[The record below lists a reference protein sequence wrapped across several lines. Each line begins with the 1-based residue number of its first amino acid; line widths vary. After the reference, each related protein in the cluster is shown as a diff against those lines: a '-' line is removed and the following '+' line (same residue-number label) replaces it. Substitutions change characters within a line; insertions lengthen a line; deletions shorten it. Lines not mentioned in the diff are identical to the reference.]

1 MKEVWSVSL
10 GELGREKDPISER
23 SSLIFTTIEIEEKR
37 DLIGSL
43 VRSAAA
49 EAIDL
54 ARDAPKVRS
63 VHRSDSSFSLEKE
76 WQRMDGLRS
85 GLSTLK
91 REGKEKA
98 YLHYSGMD

>member
-23 SSLIFTTIEIEEKR
+23 SSLIFTYIEEKR
-37 DLIGSL
+37 DLIGSS

-76 WQRMDGLRS
+76 WQRMRS
-85 GLSTLK
+85 GLS
-91 REGKEKA
+91 
-98 YLHYSGMD
+98 